1 MGLELSCAFATSMA
15 TPEHVVAAEQLG
27 YTRAWLYD
35 SPALYTDVWMTLAEC
50 ARRTTTI
57 GLGPAVLV
65 PSLRHPIT
73 NAAAIATLVAL
84 APGRVSVAVGSGFT
98 GRFALGQKPLRWVD
112 VREYVLAVRGLLA
125 GETVMWEGA
134 RIAMLHPDGFG
145 ATRPITVPMLI
156 GTGGPKGEAVARE
169 IGDGVIASS
178 PTPGFHRC
186 AVLTFGT
193 VLDDGED
200 AGNQRVMA
208 AAGHAGAV
216 VYHRMWERGGDLDEL
231 PGGRAWAESIEAMDP
246 AERHLAVHD
255 GHLIA
260 PNIRDAA
267 AVTGELLTRFGFAR
281 TTTDWRARLTQLEA
295 AGATEIAYQPAGPDI
310 VGELT
315 RFAEASGIRA

>member
-1 MGLELSCAFATSMA
+1 MGLELSCAFTTSMA
-15 TPEHVVAAEQLG
+15 TPDYVVAAERLG

-35 SPALYTDVWMTLAEC
+35 SPALYADVWMTLAEC
-50 ARRTTTI
+50 ARRTSTI

-84 APGRVSVAVGSGFT
+84 APGRVSVAIGSGFT
-98 GRFALGQKPLRWVD
+98 GRYALGQKPIRWAD

-125 GETVMWEGA
+125 GETVTWEGA
-134 RIAMLHPDGFG
+134 RITMLHPEGFG
-145 ATRPITVPMLI
+145 APRPITVPMVI

-193 VLDDGED
+193 VLGAGED
-200 AGNQRVMA
+200 AGSERVMA

-216 VYHRMWERGGDLDEL
+216 VYHRMWERGGNLDDL
-231 PGGRAWAESIEAMDP
+231 PGGRAWADAVEAIDP

-260 PNIRDAA
+260 PNTRDAIA
-267 AVTGELLTRFGFAR
+267 LTGEVLTRFGFAR
-281 TTTDWRARLTQLEA
+281 TPDSWRSRFEQLEA